1 MYKISSLY
9 HDLCFLFLFL
19 FFFKSTQLSNQHGNT
34 KSLNMEIQSPSV
46 SLEEYLQIPLSV
58 HI

>member
-1 MYKISSLY
+1 MTFVFYFYFI
-9 HDLCFLFLFL
+9 
-19 FFFKSTQLSNQHGNT
+19 FFKSTQLSNQHGNT